1 MVITLLQ
8 SPLETSAPNADHNL
22 ADRAGS
28 SVRDFKYSIVVP
40 VFNGVDKINELFH
53 RIEET
58 FEQKQCRY
66 EIVIVN
72 DGSTD
77 NTWDVITKAV
87 SSNPNII
94 AIDLTRN
101 FGQHPAV
108 LCGLANSTGDY
119 ILTIDADLQNPPE
132 ELFKLIEP
140 AVEKNLEL
148 IFAKF
153 AKKQH
158 AFYRR
163 LGSHVISY
171 LNEAIFAKPK
181 DLNISNVRLIRK
193 DVAARMCQYP
203 TAFPYINGLALQCS
217 NPDKRANV
225 LVEHHKRTGSD
236 STYTP
241 VRIAKLVC
249 TILFNYEPLPKLVTN
264 VGYGI
269 AWFSF
274 VLGAAFIAKH
284 YFLSSLLPEFTP
296 IVVVMAFSNCTL
308 ALLIGF
314 LGTYAGRMSET
325 MSKHSSYAI
334 GSIVKGE

>member
-8 SPLETSAPNADHNL
+8 SPIETSTPIADHNF
-22 ADRAGS
+22 ADRSGS
-28 SVRDFKYSIVVP
+28 SIRDFKYSIVVP
-40 VFNGVDKINELFH
+40 VFNGADKVDELFH
-53 RIEET
+53 RVEKT
-58 FEQKQCRY
+58 FDKKQCRY

-77 NTWDVITKAV
+77 NTWEVLTKAAGKN
-87 SSNPNII
+87 SNIV
-94 AIDLTRN
+94 AINLTRN

-119 ILTIDADLQNPPE
+119 MLTIDADLQNPPE

-140 AVEKNLEL
+140 AVEKNLEV

-158 AFYRR
+158 ALYRR
-163 LGSHVISY
+163 IGSHVISY
-171 LNEAIFAKPK
+171 LNEVIFAKPK

-193 DVAARMCQYP
+193 DVVARMCQYP

-217 NPDKRANV
+217 EPSKRANV

-241 VRIAKLVC
+241 MRITKLVF
-249 TILFNYEPLPKLVTN
+249 TILFNFKNLPKLISN
-264 VGYGI
+264 AGYGI

-274 VLGAAFIAKH
+274 ILGVAFIAKH
-284 YFLSSLLPEFTP
+284 YFLSSFLPEFTP
-296 IVVVMAFSNCTL
+296 VVAVMAFSNCAL

-314 LGTYAGRMSET
+314 LGTYAARMSET
-325 MSKHSSYAI
+325 MSQNATYAI
-334 GSIVKGE
+334 GSIVKSE

>member
-8 SPLETSAPNADHNL
+8 SPAETSAPNADHNFV
-22 ADRAGS
+22 DGS
-28 SVRDFKYSIVVP
+28 GSNVRDFKYSIVVP
-40 VFNGVDKINELFH
+40 VFNGADKIDELFR
-53 RIEET
+53 RIAET
-58 FEQKQCRY
+58 FDSKNCRY

-77 NTWDVITKAV
+77 NTWETITKAAAK
-87 SSNPNII
+87 NPNIT
-94 AIDLTRN
+94 AINLTRN

-140 AVEKNLEL
+140 AVEKKLDL
-148 IFAKF
+148 IFARF
-153 AKKQH
+153 TKKQH

-171 LNEAIFAKPK
+171 LNAVIFSKPK
-181 DLNISNVRLIRK
+181 DLNISNVRIISK
-193 DVAARMCQYP
+193 DVVARMCKYP
-203 TAFPYINGLALQCS
+203 TAFPYINGLALRCS
-217 NPDKRANV
+217 DPAKRANV
-225 LVEHHKRTGSD
+225 LVEHHRRTGSD

-241 VRIAKLVC
+241 LKIAGLVC
-249 TILFNYEPLPKLVTN
+249 TILFNYKELPKLISN
-264 VGYGI
+264 IGYGT

-284 YFLSSLLPEFTP
+284 YFLSSFLPEFTP
-296 IVVVMAFSNCTL
+296 IVAVMAFCNSFL
-308 ALLIGF
+308 ALLIGV
-314 LGTYAGRMSET
+314 LGTFAAKMSET
-325 MSKHSSYAI
+325 LSLSSSYAI

>member
-8 SPLETSAPNADHNL
+8 SPIETSAPNADHNL
-22 ADRAGS
+22 VDRTGS
-28 SVRDFKYSIVVP
+28 NVRDFKYSIVVP
-40 VFNGVDKINELFH
+40 VFNGADKIDELFR
-53 RIEET
+53 RIAET
-58 FEQKQCRY
+58 FDSKKCRY

-77 NTWDVITKAV
+77 NTWETITKAAGK
-87 SSNPNII
+87 NPNIT

-119 ILTIDADLQNPPE
+119 VITIDADLQNPPE

-140 AVEKNLEL
+140 AVEKRLDL

-153 AKKQH
+153 TKKQH

-171 LNEAIFAKPK
+171 LNEIIFAKPK
-181 DLNISNVRLIRK
+181 NLNISNVRIMSK
-193 DVAARMCQYP
+193 DVVARMCQYP

-217 NPDKRANV
+217 DPAKRANV

-241 VRIAKLVC
+241 VRIAGLVC
-249 TILFNYEPLPKLVTN
+249 TILFNYKELPRLISKI
-264 VGYGI
+264 GYGT

-274 VLGAAFIAKH
+274 VLGVAFIAKH
-284 YFLSSLLPEFTP
+284 YFLSSFLPEFTP
-296 IVVVMAFSNCTL
+296 IVVVMAFCNSIL
-308 ALLIGF
+308 ALLIGV
-314 LGTYAGRMSET
+314 LGTFAARTSET
-325 MSKHSSYAI
+325 LSLNSSYAI

>member
-1 MVITLLQ
+1 MVVTLLQ
-8 SPLETSAPNADHNL
+8 SPIETSAPNADRNHV
-22 ADRAGS
+22 DRSGS

-40 VFNGVDKINELFH
+40 VFNGADKIEELFR
-53 RIEET
+53 RIAET
-58 FEQKQCRY
+58 FNSKNCRY

-77 NTWDVITKAV
+77 NTWATITKAAAN
-87 SSNPNII
+87 NPNIT

-119 ILTIDADLQNPPE
+119 VLTIDADLQNPPE

-140 AVEKNLEL
+140 AVEKKLEL

-153 AKKQH
+153 TKKQH

-163 LGSHVISY
+163 LGSHVVSY
-171 LNEAIFAKPK
+171 LNEVIFAKPK
-181 DLNISNVRLIRK
+181 DLNISNVRIMSK
-193 DVAARMCQYP
+193 DVVARMCQYP
-203 TAFPYINGLALQCS
+203 TAFPYINGLALRCS
-217 NPDKRANV
+217 NPAKRENV

-241 VRIAKLVC
+241 VRIARLVC
-249 TILFNYEPLPKLVTN
+249 TILFNYKELPRLISN
-264 VGYGI
+264 IGYGT

-274 VLGAAFIAKH
+274 VLAVAFIAKH

-296 IVVVMAFSNCTL
+296 IVVVMAFCNGIL
-308 ALLIGF
+308 ALLIGV
-314 LGTYAGRMSET
+314 LGAFSARMSET
-325 MSKHSSYAI
+325 LSLSSSYAI